1 MPINKNALL
10 RYQAIDNCLR
20 NRGRKW
26 TWRDILEK
34 VNEALI
40 EDSPDSK
47 GIGKTTLYEDMKDIE
62 YRVYEAD
69 IERNKEGKTVY
80 LRYSDPKFSINNQP
94 LSESEISQ
102 IKSAVLV
109 MSRFSG
115 APQFE
120 WVNEVI
126 PMLENRLGLIGVN
139 KQVIDFESNIDLMG
153 LHWLKTLFNAIVNER
168 VLDIVYKDFKSL
180 NSYHL
185 IIHPYFLKQYNNRW
199 FLFGMNEQFNKPNW
213 NLALDRIQ
221 AVSETNQT
229 YIPTTIDWREY
240 FYDMVGVTLPENQ
253 EVEEVR
259 LKIFPEQAPY
269 VRTKPLHPTQRVT
282 EHDNWLEVKIRVI
295 MNHELENLI
304 LSMGERTQVLAPNQL
319 KEKIVERLRRAS
331 SHYQ

>member
-1 MPINKNALL
+1 MPVNKNALL
-10 RYQAIDNCLR
+10 RYQAIDNCLK

-26 TWRDILEK
+26 TWKDILEK
-34 VNEALI
+34 VNEALV
-40 EDSPDSK
+40 EDNPDSK

-69 IERNKEGKTVY
+69 IERIKEGKTVY

-126 PMLENRLGLIGVN
+126 PMLENRLGLIGAN

-153 LHWLKTLFNAIVNER
+153 LHWLKALFNAIVNER

-180 NSYHL
+180 NSYNL

-199 FLFGMNEQFNKPNW
+199 FLFGMHEQFNKPNW

-221 AVSETNQT
+221 AISETNHT

-240 FYDMVGVTLPENQ
+240 FYDMVGVTFPENQ

-295 MNHELENLI
+295 LNHELENLI
-304 LSMGERTQVLAPNQL
+304 LSMGERVQVMAPNKL
-319 KEKIVERLRRAS
+319 KERIVERLRRAS
-331 SHYQ
+331 SNYL